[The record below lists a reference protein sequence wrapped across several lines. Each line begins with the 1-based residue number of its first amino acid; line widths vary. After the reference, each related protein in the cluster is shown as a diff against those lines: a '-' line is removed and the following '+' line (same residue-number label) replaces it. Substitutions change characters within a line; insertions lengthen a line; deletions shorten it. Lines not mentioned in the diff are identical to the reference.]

1 MTFKKLQICEIQARA
16 QNNWECCFKC
26 TINANGLHL
35 SVRLWRVTDF
45 FFNVQLYAVSKIY
58 ILSPRDKCRL
68 KVEIA
73 FKSILFF
80 LNTWKWGLQRWY
92 RVKTDVIANNN
103 KRKRRII
110 YDSKSSQI
118 GRSEGILLRWVWNDQ
133 WISSIY
139 VYIGQRVG
147 RKKMGLFPWEGNSR
161 SKGKR
166 KESKRPYVLNKWSN
180 IVE

>member
-16 QNNWECCFKC
+16 PNNWECCFKC

-45 FFNVQLYAVSKIY
+45 FLNVQLYAVSKIY

-73 FKSILFF
+73 LKSILFF

-92 RVKTDVIANNN
+92 RVKTDIIANNN
-103 KRKRRII
+103 KRKRRIKSKI
-110 YDSKSSQI
+110 SNCAHRCEVPLSRNCSSSKTKTLSPVNNNSPFRLPPAPGNHHSTCFFCEYDY
-118 GRSEGILLRWVWNDQ
+118 LTYLV
-133 WISSIY
+133 
-139 VYIGQRVG
+139 
-147 RKKMGLFPWEGNSR
+147 
-161 SKGKR
+161 
-166 KESKRPYVLNKWSN
+166 
-180 IVE
+180 